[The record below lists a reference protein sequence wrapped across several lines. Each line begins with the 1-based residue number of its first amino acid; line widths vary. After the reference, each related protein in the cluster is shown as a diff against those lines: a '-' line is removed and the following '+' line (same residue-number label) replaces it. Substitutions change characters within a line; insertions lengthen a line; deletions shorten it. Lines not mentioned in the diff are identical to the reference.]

1 MVDWSER
8 GKLFPHRPTALI
20 HFNFNFPGV
29 LSFPGPS
36 SIPSSTFWACPPH
49 IILPHNGLKA
59 TGMLPLQWQTPEWEK
74 TIHSMYRD
82 DVTAATTIPP
92 IATSSNSNLRLREI
106 LVEKHKHGVAIRED
120 PKAVMKLWKE
130 ADRLNAILSA
140 NTKASARVRVHVTA
154 SGKGMKVTRQAFES
168 ACADMKDR
176 FVQPIFDSL
185 NNSNLTLSIKLSDI
199 APYDVQLISP
209 STRAWTRL
217 VSVTP
222 MGLEQKREARQ
233 WVSLSLVTPVR
244 LRHSRSLIKME
255 AEEAAIAAR
264 ENNGISVAK

>member
-1 MVDWSER
+1 
-8 GKLFPHRPTALI
+8 
-20 HFNFNFPGV
+20 
-29 LSFPGPS
+29 
-36 SIPSSTFWACPPH
+36 
-49 IILPHNGLKA
+49 
-59 TGMLPLQWQTPEWEK
+59 
-74 TIHSMYRD
+74 MYRD

-130 ADRLNAILSA
+130 ADCLNAILSA
-140 NTKASARVRVHVTA
+140 NTKVSARVE
-154 SGKGMKVTRQAFES
+154 SLLNDIDFSMKVTRQAFES
-168 ACADMKDR
+168 ACADMKDW

-185 NNSNLTLSIKLSDI
+185 NNSNLTLFRTKSIKLSDI

-217 VSVTP
+217 GLVNVTVKFRSVTP

-264 ENNGISVAK
+264 ENSGISVAK